1 MGRTSSGDQI
11 EILKFYVCLIGI
23 GNIICYPFFIEP
35 SQIPKKVTAFPL
47 SKDTTGL
54 RGGGGGGGGQTLK
67 PQKKIV
73 SRHENGTPQKYQKG
87 NLSLFKETPRQS
99 NVTLS
104 PYMKTLT
111 SQNKSQLPK
120 DEGF

>member
-47 SKDTTGL
+47 SKDTTGG
-54 RGGGGGGGGQTLK
+54 RGGVVNTYGQPDRKYPFFGDFLSWVPKRKMSLEGAGLK
-67 PQKKIV
+67 EKHP
-73 SRHENGTPQKYQKG
+73 KG
-87 NLSLFKETPRQS
+87 F
-99 NVTLS
+99 VTDS
-104 PYMKTLT
+104 
-111 SQNKSQLPK
+111 
-120 DEGF
+120 F